1 MNLQK
6 QKTLR
11 KGNCQL
17 SIINSQLKRNC
28 QFSIFNYPF
37 IIIAIAI
44 FMSAC
49 NDNKVSF
56 DASGSFEAEETIIS
70 SEATGT
76 IKRLEIDEGQTLEA
90 GQNIGYIDSLQLYLK
105 KRQLEAQVIAILGK
119 QPNVSVQLSALQE
132 QLKTAEKEKIRI
144 ANLVKG
150 DAATPKQLDDINA
163 QIEVLKKQIE
173 AQKSTL
179 SISSQG
185 LEKDVVPIQVQIEQ
199 LNDQLAKCNII
210 NPTKGTV
217 LAKYAKA
224 NEMTATGKPLYKVAD
239 LSNIILRAYISG
251 NQLPQVKLNQKVKVL
266 TDDGKGGYKETEGII
281 IWINDKAEFT
291 PKTIQT
297 KDERANMVYAIKVK
311 VKNDGSYKIGMYGE
325 ISF

>member
-1 MNLQK
+1 MYK
-6 QKTLR
+6 IKTITLVA
-11 KGNCQL
+11 G
-17 SIINSQLKRNC
+17 
-28 QFSIFNYPF
+28 
-37 IIIAIAI
+37 IAT
-44 FMSAC
+44 MLTAC

-90 GQNIGYIDSLQLYLK
+90 GQNIGYIDSLQLHLK
-105 KRQLEAQVIAILGK
+105 KKQLEAQVIAILGK
-119 QPNVSVQLSALQE
+119 KPNISVQLSALQV
-132 QLKTAEKEKIRI
+132 QLKTAEKERTRV

-179 SISSQG
+179 SISSEG
-185 LEKDVVPIQVQIEQ
+185 IGKDVVPLQVQIEQ
-199 LNDQLAKCNII
+199 LNGQLAKCNII
-210 NPTKGTV
+210 NPTNGTV
-217 LAKYAKA
+217 LAKYAEA
-224 NEMTATGKPLYKVAD
+224 NEMTATGKPLYKIAD
-239 LSNIILRAYISG
+239 LSNIILRAYITG
-251 NQLPQVKLNQKVKVL
+251 DQLPQVKLNQKVKVL
-266 TDDGKGGYKETEGII
+266 TDDGKGGYKETTGTIV
-281 IWINDKAEFT
+281 WINSKAEFT

-311 VKNDGSYKIGMYGE
+311 VKNDGAYKVGMYGE
-325 ISF
+325 IKFQ

>member
-1 MNLQK
+1 MYK
-6 QKTLR
+6 IK
-11 KGNCQL
+11 
-17 SIINSQLKRNC
+17 
-28 QFSIFNYPF
+28 
-37 IIIAIAI
+37 IIALVAGIATM
-44 FMSAC
+44 FTAC

-76 IKRLEIDEGQTLEA
+76 IKRFEIEEGQTLEA

-105 KRQLEAQVIAILGK
+105 KKQLEAQVIAILGK
-119 QPNVSVQLSALQE
+119 KPNISVQLSALQT
-132 QLKTAEKEKIRI
+132 QLKTAEKEKTRV

-173 AQKSTL
+173 AQQSTL
-179 SISSQG
+179 SISSEG
-185 LEKDVVPIQVQIEQ
+185 LGKDVVPLQVQIEQ

-210 NPTKGTV
+210 NPTNGTV
-217 LAKYAKA
+217 LTKYAET
-224 NEMTATGKPLYKVAD
+224 NEMTAVGKPLYKIAD
-239 LSNIILRAYISG
+239 LTNIILRAYITG
-251 NQLPQVKLNQKVKVL
+251 DQLTQVKLNQKVKVL
-266 TDDGKGGYKETEGII
+266 TDDGKGGYKETEGTI
-281 IWINDKAEFT
+281 IWINSKAEFT

-311 VKNDGSYKIGMYGE
+311 VKNDGTYKVGMYGE